1 MYMRAIKL
9 SKLKKSRRAVNAL
22 NWVVRTSGVIKVV
35 RNDGSVVAYI
45 NGVKEQ

>member
-1 MYMRAIKL
+1 MRAIKL

-22 NWVVRTSGVIKVV
+22 NWAVRTNGVIKVV

-45 NGVKEQ
+45 TSVKEQ